1 MNADHSIASGGRSNT
16 ITRTTGANLLFSFPQ
31 MLAHHSVGGCPMRVG
46 DLLGS
51 GTISGTE
58 PGSQGSLLELS
69 QGGKEV
75 VKLQDGTERKFLQDG
90 DTVVIRGVCGTEET
104 GLVGFGECSGTIQQ
118 APEVDF

>member
-1 MNADHSIASGGRSNT
+1 MK
-16 ITRTTGANLLFSFPQ
+16 
-31 MLAHHSVGGCPMRVG
+31 VG

-104 GLVGFGECSGTIQQ
+104 GLVGFGECSGTIEQ
-118 APEVDF
+118 ALKIDF